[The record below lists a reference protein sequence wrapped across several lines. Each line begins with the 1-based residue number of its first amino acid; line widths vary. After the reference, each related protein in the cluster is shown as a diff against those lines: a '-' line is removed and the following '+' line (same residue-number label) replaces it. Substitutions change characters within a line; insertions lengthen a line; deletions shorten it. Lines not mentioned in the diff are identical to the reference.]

1 MRIFLLLSIFICLS
15 CSSKKDVVYIQDISN
30 SNNYFNNYDSY
41 KISIGDIL
49 NISLMTENPDEILLA
64 NQTNTSSFNNN
75 KTRESLILEGF
86 LVNESGEISYPQ
98 IGNFKASG
106 FTVNEFKNELVSRL
120 EDSKILVN
128 PILDVKIVNWNFT
141 ILGDVNKP
149 GKYFF
154 DEPNFNILQAI
165 GLAGDLNITGV
176 RDDIKLL
183 RRKNQKLD
191 VYNIDLTKSDFLTS
205 DAFQIISGDIILVNQ
220 NNTKIKTAGI
230 IGNSGTL
237 LSLLSFILSSIIVI
251 SR

>member
-1 MRIFLLLSIFICLS
+1 MRIFLLLSIFICFS

-149 GKYFF
+149 
-154 DEPNFNILQAI
+154 
-165 GLAGDLNITGV
+165 LASTLM
-176 RDDIKLL
+176 LL
-183 RRKNQKLD
+183 R
-191 VYNIDLTKSDFLTS
+191 
-205 DAFQIISGDIILVNQ
+205 
-220 NNTKIKTAGI
+220 
-230 IGNSGTL
+230 L
-237 LSLLSFILSSIIVI
+237 LQTESTN
-251 SR
+251 